1 MKYEY
6 LNQMAVSDQQISV
19 IADGCLPIAQP
30 RGASMKIGFIQFEP
44 LFGEVERNID
54 KAEKLIDGT
63 DADLLVL
70 PELFNTGYVFT
81 SMEEVE
87 SLSEE
92 VPGGT
97 TTRALL
103 RMAKNNDVYLIA
115 GLAERSGERYFNS
128 AVVVSPQGYLG
139 TYRKIHLFF
148 EEKRWFDQGDLPFNV
163 YDMGDYK
170 FGVMICFDWIFPE
183 SMRVMS
189 LQGAHIICHCANL
202 VLPFCQDA
210 MKTRCLENH
219 VFAVT
224 SNRTGT
230 ESRRGKSL
238 RFTGK
243 SQITG
248 PTAEVLYQAESESEE
263 AGIVDVDLNRAADKQ
278 LNEYNNLFQDRRPDY
293 YRILMDIRKD

>member
-1 MKYEY
+1 MK
-6 LNQMAVSDQQISV
+6 V
-19 IADGCLPIAQP
+19 
-30 RGASMKIGFIQFEP
+30 GFVQFEP
-44 LFGEVERNID
+44 LFGEVERNIER
-54 KAEKLIDGT
+54 AEKLIEGT
-63 DADLLVL
+63 NADLLVL
-70 PELFNTGYVFT
+70 PELFNTGYVFA
-81 SMEEVE
+81 SMDEVRA
-87 SLSEE
+87 LSEKIPDG
-92 VPGGT
+92 V

-103 RMAKNNDVYLIA
+103 RMAKNNDVYLVA
-115 GLAERSGERYFNS
+115 GLAERSGDRFFNS
-128 AVVVSPQGYLG
+128 AVIVSPQGYLG

-148 EEKRWFDQGDLPFNV
+148 EEKRWFDPGDTPFPV
-163 YDMGDYK
+163 YSLGDHK

-189 LQGAHIICHCANL
+189 LQGAHVICHCANL

-230 ESRRGKSL
+230 ESRNEKSL

-248 PTAEVLYQAESESEE
+248 PAAEVLYRAESETEE
-263 AGIVDVDLNRAADKQ
+263 VGVVDIDFNRAADKQ
-278 LNEYNNLFQDRRPDY
+278 LNEYNNLFQDRRPDFY
-293 YRILMDIRKD
+293 SMILHQHQE